1 MNAYEA
7 SLCPGRMEGKM
18 DIQEHETPWIRRVEE
33 LINVLEGSTIGELEL
48 TEGGTRIV
56 IRRSPNMMMVSM
68 PTAHAAHTTGALP
81 AVQARAEKED
91 RGVPVVAPSTGV
103 YYAAPSPTEP
113 PFVTPGS
120 FVAVG
125 QVVALVEAMKV
136 FNEVLAEAAGR
147 VREIVAV
154 NGEVVQKGDTLM
166 KLEPM

>member
-1 MNAYEA
+1 
-7 SLCPGRMEGKM
+7 ME
-18 DIQEHETPWIRRVEE
+18 IQEHETPWLRRIED

-56 IRRSPNMMMVSM
+56 IRRSPNMMMVST
-68 PTAHAAHTTGALP
+68 PAALAAHTTGAMP
-81 AVQARAEKED
+81 VAPARAEKED
-91 RGVPVVAPSTGV
+91 RSVPVISPMTGV

-125 QVVALVEAMKV
+125 QVIALVEAMKV
-136 FNEVLAEAAGR
+136 FNEVQAEVAGR
-147 VREIVAV
+147 VREMVAV

>member
-1 MNAYEA
+1 
-7 SLCPGRMEGKM
+7 M
-18 DIQEHETPWIRRVEE
+18 DIQEQETPWIRRVED
-33 LINVLEGSTIGELEL
+33 LINVLEGSTVGELEL

-56 IRRSPNMMMVSM
+56 IRRSPNMMMVSA
-68 PTAHAAHTTGALP
+68 PVTHVAHQSGAMP
-81 AVQARAEKED
+81 AVSVGAEKED
-91 RGVPVVAPSTGV
+91 RSVPLTSPMTGV
-103 YYAAPSPTEP
+103 FYAAPSPTEP

-136 FNEVLAEAAGR
+136 FNEVQAEAAGR